1 MRPAV
6 PFIRLAAGEDPAV
19 RSAVLRVLDSG
30 RFILGPE
37 VEAFEAAFAAS
48 LGVRHVIGV
57 ASGTDALTLSLAA
70 HGVGPGDRVLTS
82 ALSAGYTAVGIRR
95 AGATPVF
102 CDVEPGSLGLAS
114 APAAAKIAAGGIRAV
129 LPVHLYGAAPPGF
142 AEILQAAADHA
153 IPVIED
159 ACQAHGG
166 RFDGRSLGSF
176 GAAGAFSFYPTKNL
190 GAVGDGG
197 AVATDDADLAARV
210 RRLRLGG
217 QVRRHLHR
225 GPGWNSRLDELQ
237 AAVLSARLPRLDEE
251 NRLRRQL
258 ARRLRDGLDGLPLGF
273 VAPPPGRTGESA
285 CHLFV
290 VSTPRRDALRRSLAA
305 AGVET
310 LIHYP
315 VPLPLQPAFRTP
327 EGDREAFDREAFP
340 EAVRAS
346 ARILS
351 LPLHPGLHEAE
362 SGRIVGAVR
371 AFFRDERVAE

>member
-1 MRPAV
+1 MASQV
-6 PFIRLAAGEDPAV
+6 PFVRLAAGREPAV
-19 RSAVLRVLDSG
+19 RLAVTRVLDSG
-30 RFILGPE
+30 RFVLGPE
-37 VEAFEAAFAAS
+37 VEAFEASFAVAA
-48 LGVRHVIGV
+48 GVRHVVGV
-57 ASGTDALTLSLAA
+57 ASGTDAITLSLAA
-70 HGVGPGDRVLTS
+70 VGVGPGDRVLTT

-102 CDVEPGSLGLAS
+102 CDVDRPALGISPAG
-114 APAAAKIAAGGIRAV
+114 AAAKIAAGGIRAV
-129 LPVHLYGAAPPGF
+129 VPVHLYGAAPAGF
-142 AEILQAAADHA
+142 AELLRVAADHGV
-153 IPVIED
+153 PVVED

-166 RFDGRSLGSF
+166 RFGGKPLGSF
-176 GAAGAFSFYPTKNL
+176 GAAAAFSFYPTKNL

-217 QVRRHLHR
+217 QVRRHLHAGR
-225 GPGWNSRLDELQ
+225 GWNSRLDEIQ
-237 AAVLSARLPRLDEE
+237 AAALSARLPRLDDE
-251 NRLRRQL
+251 NRTRRQL
-258 ARRLRDGLDGLPLGF
+258 ARRMRERLAGLPLEV

-290 VSTPRRDALRRSLAA
+290 VSTPRRDALRESLAL

-327 EGDREAFDREAFP
+327 GAGPESFP

-351 LPLHPGLHEAE
+351 LPLHPGLEEAE
-362 SGRIVGAVR
+362 MDRIVGATR
-371 AFFRDERVAE
+371 AFFRDGRVAE